1 MPEHFCYLLRSAST
15 KDKAY
20 IGYTIAPP
28 KRLLQHNGVLAGG
41 AKPTQRHRPW
51 ELVAVVGGFR
61 TKRDA
66 LCFEYAWQHP
76 RTPLL
81 FMRSVLQRKGL
92 WVGKTAYVMLRRLTL
107 HLPRG
112 SGGIAWH
119 TRVLSIMLG
128 MPVWENLYICADM

>member
-15 KDKAY
+15 KDKSY
-20 IGYTIAPP
+20 IGYTIAPS

-41 AKPTQRHRPW
+41 AKPTERHRPW
-51 ELVAVVGGFR
+51 ELVTVVGGFR

-92 WVGKTAYVMLRRLTL
+92 WEGKAAYVMLRKLTL
-107 HLPRG
+107 QLPRG
-112 SGGIAWH
+112 SGGTAWH
-119 TRVLSIMLG
+119 TCVLGVMLE